1 MGKNVASDEE
11 DEDGEPIEGDTL
23 NGRDPDEEDDEEDDE
38 GQDEYEIDGFI
49 VDDVEDEEVDEDRE
63 DSDEERRK
71 RKKKRKKKEA
81 EDLDEDDYELLREN
95 DVNVPK
101 GSKKFKRLKKAQR
114 DLDEERFGLF
124 DNEFDGS
131 MKGGRTAE
139 EKLKR
144 TLFGDDDGQPIED
157 IPEDEGQ
164 IEEEEDG
171 DMGEEDEM
179 ADFIVE
185 EDDVPGDSVR
195 RKKMKN
201 KKSRHAFDVS
211 SSALKE
217 AQDIFGDDDEIRMI
231 DFPERM
237 QNSEESTGSPPTDE
251 ESIIEEGNWVH
262 KQLTGGA
269 VPLFGAERT
278 DISINKDDI
287 MRFLDL
293 THVQKLDIPFI
304 AMYRKELCPSLLQDP
319 EPHEVND
326 VDQDKFDKTPT
337 IKWHRILWAIRGLD
351 RKWLLLQKRKSGLQS
366 HYNKRF
372 EEESRRIYDETRLNL
387 NQQHFESILKDLE
400 DAESEREVDDV
411 DAKFNLHFP
420 PGEVG
425 VDEGQ
430 YKRPK
435 RRSQYSSCYK
445 AGLWEVASNFGYSAQ
460 QLGSQLSL
468 EKLPKDEL
476 EDPKETPE
484 EMASNF
490 TCAMFETAQSVLKG
504 SRHMAALEI
513 NCEPSVKKYVRKI
526 YMKNAV
532 VSTCPTSDGKI
543 AIDPFH
549 QFAGVKWLREKPVS
563 KFEDAQ
569 WLLIQKAE
577 EEKLLQVTFKLLEIF
592 LDDLIKECNERYLS
606 NGVSKSA
613 QQWNEQRKQILNDA
627 LFGFLLPSM
636 EKEAR
641 SLLASRAKTW
651 LLLEYGKCLWN
662 KVSVGPYQRKENDS
676 NSDEEAAPRVM
687 ACCWGPGKPATT
699 FVMLDSYGEVLDVLY
714 TGSLTLRSQ
723 NVNDQQCKKNDQQ
736 RVLKFMTDHQPH
748 VVVLGALN
756 LSCPALSF
764 CCLSNSFIL
773 NQIIFKMVEEN
784 PRDVGHEMDELSIV
798 YGDESLPRLYE
809 NSRISADQ
817 LPGTSDSF
825 HSLSMLSVIVKR
837 AVALGRYLQNPLA
850 MVATLCGPEKEIL
863 SWKLNPLENF
873 LTADEKYSMIDQVLI
888 DVTNQVGLD
897 VNLAASHEWLFAP
910 LQFISGLGSRK
921 AASLQRSLL
930 RVGTIFS
937 RKDFVQ
943 VHGLGKKVFVNAA
956 AFLRVRRSGLAANSS
971 QFIDLL
977 DDTRIHP
984 ECYLVAQELAKD
996 VYDEDF
1002 KGDNDDD
1009 DALEMAIEHVRDR
1022 PSLLKSLRIDNYL
1035 ESKKKYLEIKK
1046 LENKRETFFDIR
1058 RELIQGFQDWRKPYE
1073 EPSQDEEFYL
1083 ISGETE
1089 DTLAEGRILQA
1100 TVRRVQGGR
1109 AICALESGLT
1119 GMIMKEDYADDWG
1132 DIAELS
1138 DRMHEGD
1145 ILTCKIKSIQ
1155 KNRYQVFLVCKD
1167 SEMRNNRHQQVQNL
1181 DPYYHE
1187 ERSNIQSDQEKARKE
1202 REMAKKHFKPRMIV
1216 HPRFQNITADE
1227 AMEYLSDKDPGESIF
1242 RPSSRGP
1249 SFLTLTLKVFDGV
1262 YAHKDI
1268 VEGGKEHKDITTLL
1282 RIGKI
1287 LKIGEDTFEDLDEAS
1302 LSLSSCFPYI
1312 CLKLCKGCKLSANNQ
1327 IGCKVS
1333 ILPVMDRYVDPLV
1346 SHLKVMLS
1354 YRKFRKGTKAE
1365 VDELLRVEKSEHP
1378 MRIVYCFGISHEHP
1392 GTFILTYIRSS
1403 NPHHE
1408 YIGLYPKGF
1417 KFRKRM
1423 FEDVDRLVAY
1433 FQKHIDDPQH
1443 ESAPS
1448 IRSVAAMVPMRS
1460 PAGGGSSGAS
1470 SDWGGSTNE
1479 GGWRDDGQS
1488 STPGSRSGRG
1498 RDGHPSG
1505 APRPYGGQG
1514 RGRGRGGRGRNER
1527 QDSSYGDTPKWDSG
1541 SSKKGDDDG
1550 WGSFPGAKVQ
1560 NSPGREAFPGGWGAS
1575 GTESGGGTGG
1585 WGASGTESGSVY
1597 GGGGG
1602 WGASGTESG
1611 NGKGGGGGWGAYGT
1625 KSGTGKGGGGGGGWD
1640 ASESGSGK
1648 GGGGGWGASE
1658 SGSGKGGGG
1667 GWGAS
1672 RIDSG
1677 SGKSSGSGWGGGGGG
1692 WGASGTESG
1701 SGKGGGGGWGASGT
1715 ESGSDNGGGGSGWGG
1730 GTNNGGSGWGP
1741 APKGNISGG
1750 CSHSTGAY
1758 SVRSGY
1764 LWVQRLAS
1772 MPRFVSALWLYLS
1785 RLSTLPKIQ
1794 LFGWRIAHEAI
1805 PVGRLLALAGLD
1817 DVMTLAPSFDLLVLL
1832 IGSLNFLY
1840 CYGVYGIVETSSTMR
1855 DAYSRDGT
1863 CLIVDERY
1871 NLHIV
1876 TPPELRRLTPSE
1888 YQSQGL
1894 TGRAALDALD
1904 APRSSRRLSKPYPS

>member
-1 MGKNVASDEE
+1 MGKNVVSDEE
-11 DEDGEPIEGDTL
+11 EELELDEDGEPIEGDTL
-23 NGRDPDEEDDEEDDE
+23 NGRDPDDDDEEEDDE
-38 GQDEYEIDGFI
+38 GQDEYENDGFI
-49 VDDVEDEEVDEDRE
+49 VDDVEDEEVDEAEERE

-71 RKKKRKKKEA
+71 KKKKRKKKEA

-114 DLDEERFGLF
+114 DLDGIRYGLS
-124 DNEFDGS
+124 DDEFDGS
-131 MKGGRTAE
+131 MKGGATAE

-144 TLFGDDDGQPIED
+144 TLFGDDYGQPLED
-157 IPEDEGQ
+157 LPEDEEQ

-185 EDDVPGDSVR
+185 EDDVPGASVR

-217 AQDIFGDDDEIRMI
+217 AQDIFGDVDELLQLRKQGLDYSDQKERRLEDQFEPTVLSEKYMTVKDDEIRTI
-231 DFPERM
+231 DLPERM
-237 QNSEESTGSPPTDE
+237 QISEESTGSPPMDE
-251 ESIIEEGNWVH
+251 ESIIEESNWMH
-262 KQLTGGA
+262 KQLTSGA
-269 VPLFGAERT
+269 VPLFGKERT
-278 DISINKDDI
+278 DLSINKDDI

-304 AMYRKELCPSLLQDP
+304 AMYRKEQCLSLLQDP
-319 EPHEVND
+319 EQHEVDD
-326 VDQDKFDKTPT
+326 VDQEKSDKKPT
-337 IKWHRILWAIRGLD
+337 IKWHKVLWAIRDLD

-366 HYNKRF
+366 HYSKRF

-387 NQQHFESILKDLE
+387 NQQLFESILKDLK

-420 PGEVG
+420 PGEAG
-425 VDEGQ
+425 ADEGQ

-435 RRSQYSSCYK
+435 RRSQYSICYK
-445 AGLWEVASNFGYSAQ
+445 AGLWEVASKFGYSAQ

-468 EKLPKDEL
+468 EKLPVDEL

-490 TCAMFETAQSVLKG
+490 TCAMFETPQSVLKG
-504 SRHMAALEI
+504 ARHMAALEI
-513 NCEPSVKKYVRKI
+513 SCEPSVKKYVRNV
-526 YMKNAV
+526 YMENAV
-532 VSTCPTSDGKI
+532 VSTSPTPDGKI
-543 AIDPFH
+543 AIDSFH
-549 QFAGVKWLREKPVS
+549 QFAGVRWLREKPLS

-577 EEKLLQVTFKLLEIF
+577 EEKLLQVTFKLPEKIM
-592 LDDLIKECNERYLS
+592 DDLIKECNERYLS

-641 SLLASRAKTW
+641 SLLASGAKNW
-651 LLLEYGKCLWN
+651 LLLEYGKGLWN
-662 KVSVGPYQRKENDS
+662 KVSVGPYQKKENDI
-676 NSDEEAAPRVM
+676 NSEEEAAPRVM

-699 FVMLDSYGEVLDVLY
+699 FVMLDSSGEVLDVLY

-723 NVNDQQCKKNDQQ
+723 NVNDQQRKKNDQQ

-748 VVVLGALN
+748 VVVLGAVN
-756 LSCPALSF
+756 LSCTRLKDD
-764 CCLSNSFIL
+764 IYE
-773 NQIIFKMVEEN
+773 IIFKMVEEN

-817 LPGTSDSF
+817 LPGTSG
-825 HSLSMLSVIVKR
+825 IVKR

-863 SWKLNPLENF
+863 SWKLNPMENF
-873 LTADEKYSMIDQVLI
+873 LTADEKYSMIEQVLV
-888 DVTNQVGLD
+888 DVANQVGLD

-910 LQFISGLGSRK
+910 LQFISGIGSRK
-921 AASLQRSLL
+921 AASLQRSLV

-937 RKDFVQ
+937 RKDFLQ
-943 VHGLGKKVFVNAA
+943 AHGLGKKVFVNAV

-984 ECYLVAQELAKD
+984 ESYLVAQELAKD

-1002 KGDNDDD
+1002 KGDNDED

-1022 PSLLKSLRIDNYL
+1022 PSLLKSLRLDNYL
-1035 ESKKKYLEIKK
+1035 ESKKRG
-1046 LENKRETFFDIR
+1046 NKRETFFDIR
-1058 RELIQGFQDWRKPYE
+1058 RELIQGFQDWRKPYK
-1073 EPSQDEEFYL
+1073 EPSQDEELYM

-1089 DTLAEGRILQA
+1089 DTLAEGRVVQA

-1119 GMIMKEDYADDWG
+1119 GMIMKEDYADDSR
-1132 DIAELS
+1132 DIVELS
-1138 DRMHEGD
+1138 DRLHEGD

-1167 SEMRNNRHQQVQNL
+1167 SEMRSRHQHVQNL

-1187 ERSNIQSDQEKARKE
+1187 ERSSIQSDQEKARKE

-1227 AMEYLSDKDPGESIF
+1227 AIEYLSDKDPGESII

-1249 SFLTLTLKVFDGV
+1249 SFLTLTLKVYNGV

-1268 VEGGKEHKDITTLL
+1268 VEGGKEHKDITSLL
-1282 RIGKI
+1282 RIGKT
-1287 LKIGEDTFEDLDEAS
+1287 LKIGEDTFEDLDE
-1302 LSLSSCFPYI
+1302 
-1312 CLKLCKGCKLSANNQ
+1312 
-1327 IGCKVS
+1327 
-1333 ILPVMDRYVDPLV
+1333 VMDRYVDPLV
-1346 SHLKVMLS
+1346 SHLKAMLS
-1354 YRKFRKGTKAE
+1354 YRKFRKGTKVE
-1365 VDELLRVEKSEHP
+1365 VDELLKIEKSEYP

-1392 GTFILTYIRSS
+1392 GTFILTYIRTS

-1423 FEDVDRLVAY
+1423 FEDIDRLVAY

-1443 ESAPS
+1443 ESAQS

-1460 PAGGGSSGAS
+1460 PAADGSSG
-1470 SDWGGSTNE
+1470 GSM
-1479 GGWRDDGQS
+1479 GGWKGHSHDRGQS
-1488 STPGSRSGRG
+1488 STPGSRTGRG
-1498 RDGHPSG
+1498 RDGYQSG
-1505 APRPYGGQG
+1505 APRGG
-1514 RGRGRGGRGRNER
+1514 RGRGRGGSYNSNRGRNNG
-1527 QDSSYGDTPKWDSG
+1527 QDSSYDDTPKWDSG
-1541 SSKKGDDDG
+1541 SSKKGDDGG

-1560 NSPGREAFPGGWGAS
+1560 NSPGTEAFPGGWGAS
-1575 GTESGGGTGG
+1575 GTESGGG
-1585 WGASGTESGSVY
+1585 SGS
-1597 GGGGG
+1597 GSG

-1611 NGKGGGGGWGAYGT
+1611 NGN
-1625 KSGTGKGGGGGGGWD
+1625 
-1640 ASESGSGK
+1640 
-1648 GGGGGWGASE
+1648 
-1658 SGSGKGGGG
+1658 
-1667 GWGAS
+1667 
-1672 RIDSG
+1672 
-1677 SGKSSGSGWGGGGGG
+1677 GSGWGGSGGGSG

-1701 SGKGGGGGWGASGT
+1701 GGN
-1715 ESGSDNGGGGSGWGG
+1715 GSGSGWGG
-1730 GTNNGGSGWGP
+1730 GSGGWDQASGGADNGGSGWGS
-1741 APKGNISGG
+1741 APKSSNSGG
-1750 CSHSTGAY
+1750 
-1758 SVRSGY
+1758 
-1764 LWVQRLAS
+1764 W
-1772 MPRFVSALWLYLS
+1772 
-1785 RLSTLPKIQ
+1785 
-1794 LFGWRIAHEAI
+1794 
-1805 PVGRLLALAGLD
+1805 
-1817 DVMTLAPSFDLLVLL
+1817 
-1832 IGSLNFLY
+1832 
-1840 CYGVYGIVETSSTMR
+1840 
-1855 DAYSRDGT
+1855 
-1863 CLIVDERY
+1863 
-1871 NLHIV
+1871 
-1876 TPPELRRLTPSE
+1876 
-1888 YQSQGL
+1888 
-1894 TGRAALDALD
+1894 
-1904 APRSSRRLSKPYPS
+1904 